1 MTRIVYRCTMRVHEI
16 YQAGGLYFAPMEGVT
31 DEPYRQVIHQSWP
44 QWDYYCTDFLRIPT
58 HGNYPAAKIL
68 SHFGEQVYQNPIQRL
83 KTGYQILTTARAQSD
98 QVLESIE
105 AMGFRH
111 LDLNLGCPSKK
122 VNSHKGGAYLLHDR
136 ESLTKVIKT
145 VRQKFSGVFT
155 VKMRVGYHDDKQF
168 LNNLSLLQDLGVEAI
183 TLHARTRDQLY
194 QGVARW
200 SYIEEAVKHCQI
212 PVIGNGDVWT
222 VDDISEMFQ
231 QTGCHGI
238 MIGRGALKTPWLA
251 YLYRQKIPFNEAMLL
266 QERRQQ
272 LEVYFDGLLVA
283 YRAAQFNDE
292 QILKRFKS
300 YSRFL
305 FDDFENFEI
314 VRGRF
319 LRSTS
324 LNEFLD
330 HLFEL

>member
-16 YQAGGLYFAPMEGVT
+16 YHSGGLYFAPMEGVT
-31 DEPYRQVIHQSWP
+31 DEPYRQVIHQAWP
-44 QWDYYCTDFLRIPT
+44 EWDYYCTDFLRIPT
-58 HGNYPAAKIL
+58 HGNYPSAKIL
-68 SHFGEQVYQNPIQRL
+68 SHYGQQVFQSPEQRK

-98 QVLESIE
+98 QVLEAME
-105 AMGFRH
+105 EMGFKH

-122 VNSHKGGAYLLHDR
+122 VNSHKGGAYLLHDQ
-136 ESLTKVIKT
+136 ESLIKVIKT

-194 QGVARW
+194 QGVAKW
-200 SYIEEAVKHCQI
+200 SYIEQAVKHCQI
-212 PVIGNGDVWT
+212 PIIGNGDVWT
-222 VDDISEMFQ
+222 VDDIDEMFE

-251 YLYRQKIPFNEAMLL
+251 TLYRQKVPFNEAMLL
-266 QERRQQ
+266 QERRRQ
-272 LEVYFDGLLVA
+272 LETYFDSLLIT
-283 YRAAQFNDE
+283 YRKAGFNDE

-305 FDDFENFEI
+305 FDDFPDFEV

-319 LRSTS
+319 LRSVS
-324 LNEFLD
+324 LAQFLD
-330 HLFEL
+330 RLFDL